1 MCQLRSSALA
11 AASGTG
17 GGSIFVPVLISF
29 SYLQESAVVA
39 LSQFMILVGL
49 SAENSKMHR
58 LYRLQVG
65 SVVNLSVFVA
75 RRCDTP

>member
-1 MCQLRSSALA
+1 MQEVLHVSDPGAWTSEDSTRRAVREPRSSALA

-39 LSQFMILVGL
+39 LSQFMILVGALIAML
-49 SAENSKMHR
+49 SIA
-58 LYRLQVG
+58 
-65 SVVNLSVFVA
+65 
-75 RRCDTP
+75 